1 MPTDKIPEDDEVTI
15 GKSSDDTGLS
25 HGEENDVLLGQTND
39 HNASKSSSDDDH
51 SKLNNSMELL
61 NTYGS
66 IVSESET
73 ATLDDTL
80 GSDGSK
86 IISSPLRR
94 LAIDLSLYLNLFI
107 LFCKVVAYIDTL
119 SLSVLAAMIDSLL
132 DVISQL
138 VLNYTEKHSTKSRSS
153 AFYPAG
159 AARLDVTSRSLLMF
173 VLQVLDY
180 SALRTQTLHSKPFND

>member
-1 MPTDKIPEDDEVTI
+1 MPTGKIPEDDEVSI

-25 HGEENDVLLGQTND
+25 HGEENDVLLGQTKNY
-39 HNASKSSSDDDH
+39 HNASRSSSHDDH

-73 ATLDDTL
+73 ATFDDTL
-80 GSDGSK
+80 ASDGSK

-107 LFCKVVAYIDTL
+107 LVCKVVAYIDTL
-119 SLSVLAAMIDSLL
+119 SLSVLAAD
-132 DVISQL
+132 
-138 VLNYTEKHSTKSRSS
+138 
-153 AFYPAG
+153 
-159 AARLDVTSRSLLMF
+159 
-173 VLQVLDY
+173 
-180 SALRTQTLHSKPFND
+180 